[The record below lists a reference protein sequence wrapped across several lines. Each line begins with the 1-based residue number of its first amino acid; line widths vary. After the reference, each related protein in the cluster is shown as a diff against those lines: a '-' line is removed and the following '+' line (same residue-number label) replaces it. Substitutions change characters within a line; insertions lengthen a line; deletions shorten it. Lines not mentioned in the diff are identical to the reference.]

1 MNRMNRAKRSTFL
14 SQVVFVV
21 NIAAMAAAMM
31 TLSGCAG
38 VSQPQRPMTPVP
50 SSFYEIPVPRE
61 HPHEGS
67 LFTPGREGS
76 IYSDFRAR
84 NVGDVITI
92 LIAENLKAA
101 NDAATQTQKDS
112 NANLG
117 LTGILGLI
125 FSKNSTV
132 NPSNTI
138 GGSATDKYNG
148 SGKSSRNASFTGTIS
163 ARVVQVL
170 PDGNLLVE
178 GSRELKINNETQ
190 YLTLSGVVRP
200 KDLSSDNTVPSTRL
214 ADARIEYTG
223 GGVLSDKQGPG
234 WLVRLLDMVAPF

>member
-1 MNRMNRAKRSTFL
+1 M
-14 SQVVFVV
+14 VVGVIKMKKTIFPVYPVV
-21 NIAAMAAAMM
+21 LITA
-31 TLSGCAG
+31 LCGCAG
-38 VSQPQRPMTPVP
+38 VSQQHAKSPAPT
-50 SSFYEIPVPRE
+50 SLYNIPVPQT
-61 HPHEGS
+61 PPMEGS

-76 IYSDFRAR
+76 LYSDFRAR
-84 NVGDVITI
+84 NVGDVVTI

-112 NANLG
+112 TANLG

-132 NPSNTI
+132 TPANAI
-138 GGSATDKYNG
+138 GGSATDKYTGN
-148 SGKSSRNASFTGTIS
+148 GKSSRNASFTGTIS
-163 ARVVQVL
+163 ARVAQVM
-170 PDGNLLVE
+170 PDGSLLIE

-190 YLTLSGVVRP
+190 YLILSGIVRP
-200 KDLSSDNTVPSTRL
+200 KDLAPDNSVSSTRI

-234 WLVRLLDMVAPF
+234 WLVRLLDAVAPF

>member
-1 MNRMNRAKRSTFL
+1 MEKTMLFICGMLLVTAIWGCTG
-14 SQVVFVV
+14 
-21 NIAAMAAAMM
+21 MM
-31 TLSGCAG
+31 
-38 VSQPQRPMTPVP
+38 QPQQRPQASVP
-50 SSFYEIPVPRE
+50 SSLYNIPIPQIPPR
-61 HPHEGS
+61 EGS
-67 LFTPGREGS
+67 LFSASREGS
-76 IYSDFRAR
+76 LYSDFRAR
-84 NVGDVITI
+84 NVGDVVTI

-112 NANLG
+112 SANLG

-132 NPSNTI
+132 TPANTI

-148 SGKSSRNASFTGTIS
+148 NGKSSRNASFTGTIS
-163 ARVVQVL
+163 ARVAQVL
-170 PDGNLLVE
+170 PDGSLLVE

-190 YLTLSGVVRP
+190 YLILSGVVRP
-200 KDLSSDNTVPSTRL
+200 KDLAPDNTVSSTRI

-234 WLVRLLDMVAPF
+234 WLVRLLDTVAPF